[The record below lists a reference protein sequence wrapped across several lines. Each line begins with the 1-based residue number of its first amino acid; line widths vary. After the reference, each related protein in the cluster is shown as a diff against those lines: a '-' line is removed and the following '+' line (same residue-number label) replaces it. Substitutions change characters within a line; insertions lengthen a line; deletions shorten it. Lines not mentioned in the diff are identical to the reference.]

1 MKHWQKITLVVILL
15 SLQCEIHAGDNE
27 DCEEKEDNDN
37 IGDDSNEKFPT
48 TKTKA
53 THTAAATQTPNDN
66 LFQPSTNES
75 ISSKLSQTFSICKKK
90 TFYNAI
96 LYLQCKKQKV

>member
-15 SLQCEIHAGDNE
+15 SLQRELLAKDGE
-27 DCEEKEDNDN
+27 DVEEKEDNDN
-37 IGDDSNEKFPT
+37 IGDDDNEKWQT
-48 TKTKA
+48 TKTLA

-66 LFQPSTNES
+66 LLQPSTNES